1 MTTGTWLEEKKVS
14 DFVNA
19 LKQNR
24 YLIFAAA
31 RSQHRHTQHTHPTT
45 HMPSKKQRAK
55 AAKAEKATEASPRQA
70 QLPPPLPHE
79 PPQHGNQLGVRGPQL
94 VPRGC
99 GERHR
104 HRPVLGGGGHGSPRC
119 ALAGGGWLPGRP
131 PCQQQPGGR
140 ATKHRLSI
148 INALAAAGSQ
158 QQQPGPGWQRV
169 PCTSES
175 EAALSITDPYS
186 GQRDH

>member
-70 QLPPPLPHE
+70 QLPGANLSAA
-79 PPQHGNQLGVRGPQL
+79 QHQRAQLRACERMRKSHSNDTMAANADAYAMGL
-94 VPRGC
+94 MHIPRVEHFHRQRTQRHKMR
-99 GERHR
+99 ER
-104 HRPVLGGGGHGSPRC
+104 LQ
-119 ALAGGGWLPGRP
+119 AKLASSDRTP
-131 PCQQQPGGR
+131 
-140 ATKHRLSI
+140 
-148 INALAAAGSQ
+148 
-158 QQQPGPGWQRV
+158 
-169 PCTSES
+169 
-175 EAALSITDPYS
+175 EA
-186 GQRDH
+186 R